1 MKYDPILIPIYAV
14 MFILIAHVALISN
27 SIVCEILSYA
37 WGFGLLVLAN
47 NYRQPAVV

>member
-1 MKYDPILIPIYAV
+1 MKYDLILICIYAA
-14 MFILIAHVALISN
+14 MFILISHAALVSN

-47 NYRQPAVV
+47 NYKQPAVV

>member
-14 MFILIAHVALISN
+14 MFILINNVALVSD
-27 SIVCEILSYA
+27 SVVCEILSYA

-47 NYRQPAVV
+47 NHKQPAVI